1 MAELADAPAL
11 GAGVTDV
18 QVQVLSPASKSTRIL
33 RVLFHFTVKEF
44 CFVFNFTISFDKSE
58 KLYLQL
64 YKYIA
69 AEINSGRISDGE
81 RIPSKKA
88 LASHL
93 KLSVNTVEAAYS
105 ILIQEGFLKSIPRSG
120 YYAQKNG
127 SQHKLPP
134 EFSAPQKQISEFDYD
149 FSISAQDPDAFPS
162 RTWIKLSKEVMYE
175 NPDLLRSGEFSG
187 DIELRHAI
195 AKYLYEFR
203 GVSCSPDQI
212 VIGAGME
219 YLLMLLTHILPEG
232 SIYAVENPG
241 YRKTHDIFAYT
252 GSRIEYIGLD
262 SEGMITKELSYS
274 GANIAY
280 ITPSHQFPTG
290 IIMSADRRKEILE
303 WAYAAKNRYV
313 IEDDYNNEFNYSIK
327 PVPAMQGMDSHE
339 RVIYMST
346 FSRTLAPSIRIAYM
360 VLPPSLTEPF
370 FTRYGRFSST
380 VPRFEQHTL
389 ERFIT
394 GGFLERH
401 LNRTRLLYRKRR
413 DALIEM
419 LDSSSIDFDISGEK
433 SGMQLLAETKSVS
446 EILERAQCSRI
457 KLSRLKDFYFT
468 DNTSDALIIGYA
480 LADTNSL
487 NKLKEILK

>member
-1 MAELADAPAL
+1 M
-11 GAGVTDV
+11 
-18 QVQVLSPASKSTRIL
+18 QVLFLI
-33 RVLFHFTVKEF
+33 FTERRLIS
-44 CFVFNFTISFDKSE
+44 VFNFTITFDKSE

-64 YKYIA
+64 YRYIA
-69 AEINSGRISDGE
+69 SEICSGRIAEGE

-93 KLSVNTVEAAYS
+93 QLSVNTVEAAYS
-105 ILIQEGFLKSIPRSG
+105 ILVQEGYLKSVPRSG
-120 YYAQKNG
+120 YYAQKTPLH
-127 SQHKLPP
+127 HKLPP
-134 EFSAPQKQISEFDYD
+134 EFPVPQKQLSDFDYD

-162 RTWIKLSKEVMYE
+162 QTWIKLSKEVMYE
-175 NPDLLRSGEFSG
+175 NPALLRAGEFSG
-187 DIELRHAI
+187 DIELRCAI

-219 YLLMLLTHILPEG
+219 YLLMLLTRILPDG

-241 YRKTHDIFAYT
+241 YRKTHDIFASA

-262 SEGMITKELSYS
+262 GEGMLTNELSYS

-290 IIMSADRRKEILE
+290 IIMSAERRREILE
-303 WAYAAKNRYV
+303 WAYSAKNRYV

-360 VLPPSLTEPF
+360 VLPPSLKEPF
-370 FTRYGRFSST
+370 FSRYGRFSPT

-394 GGFLERH
+394 GGWLERH

-413 DALIEM
+413 DALIEL
-419 LDSSSIDFDISGEK
+419 LDGSDIDFEISGEQ
-433 SGMQLLAETKSVS
+433 SGMQLLAKTDSIS
-446 EILERAQCSRI
+446 EIWERACRNRI
-457 KLSRLKDFYFT
+457 KLSRLKSFYFT
-468 DNTSDALIIGYA
+468 NEDYDALIIGYA
-480 LADTNSL
+480 LADTASL
-487 NKLKEILK
+487 KKLKEILEA